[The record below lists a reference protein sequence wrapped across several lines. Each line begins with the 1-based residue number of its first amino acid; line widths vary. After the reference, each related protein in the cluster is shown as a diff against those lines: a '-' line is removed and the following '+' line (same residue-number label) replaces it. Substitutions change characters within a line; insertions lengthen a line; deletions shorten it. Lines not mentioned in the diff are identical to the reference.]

1 MRIDFH
7 THYTPPLTPAEMD
20 TLCREEPYLG
30 LLLHPPDSA
39 RSIQG
44 WATAERMLQDMD
56 AAAIDRVVLQ
66 GEYRRTHEACV
77 ARNNQALELTRRW
90 PDRLTAFAML
100 QPAANLK
107 ALDELQRCLDAGMRG
122 VGELNP
128 YAQGY
133 SLDHPGF
140 LRLAEACI
148 ERDLP
153 LCLHVSE
160 EIGRY
165 YLGKSTTP
173 LRHYYELACRYP
185 ELKLVFAHW
194 GGGLFFYEL
203 MPKVSQQ
210 LRNVWYDTA
219 ASPLLYRTSPV
230 FEVALRCVDHRK
242 LLFGSDYPLLLYPSR
257 QSEPDFRPFL
267 EQVEAADMPAAVR
280 HDLTGGNAARL
291 LGLSPDLRGP
301 EERRGPRRVE
311 EPSVPIG
318 GFMAVSMVA
327 DHWPQTRGVFEKH
340 HIPWRDSP
348 VPCWEPIV
356 QAAAARGYGPV
367 DQQRLLEELNEAIA
381 GQESASSD
389 ADDPHRHQ
397 PASEDA

>member
-7 THYTPPLTPAEMD
+7 AHFTPPLTPAEMD
-20 TLCREEPYLG
+20 DLCRNEPYWG
-30 LLLHPPDSA
+30 LLLHPPDGA

-56 AAAIDRVVLQ
+56 AAGIERVVLQ

-77 ARNNQALELTRRW
+77 ARNNQVLELTRRW
-90 PDRLTAFAML
+90 PDRLAAFAML
-100 QPAANLK
+100 QPAAGQ

-128 YAQGY
+128 YAQGH
-133 SLDHPGF
+133 SMDHPGF
-140 LRLAEACI
+140 RRLAEACI
-148 ERDLP
+148 EHDVP

-173 LRHYYELACRYP
+173 LRHYYELARRYP
-185 ELKLVFAHW
+185 ELKLILAHW

-203 MPKVSQQ
+203 MPKVRRD

-219 ASPLLYRTSPV
+219 ASPLLYRTSSI

-267 EQVEAADMPAAVR
+267 AQVQAVDMPPAVR
-280 HDLTGGNAARL
+280 RDLMGDNSARL
-291 LGLSPDLRGP
+291 LGLLPDLRSS
-301 EERRGPRRVE
+301 EEGRELPQLE
-311 EPSVPIG
+311 EPGAPIG
-318 GFMAVSMVA
+318 GFMAVTMVA
-327 DHWPQTRGVFEKH
+327 HHWPQTRDVFEKH
-340 HIPWRDSP
+340 HIPWQDSP

-356 QAAAARGYGPV
+356 QAAAARGYGPA
-367 DQQRLLEELNEAIA
+367 DQQRLLEELNEAI
-381 GQESASSD
+381 GD
-389 ADDPHRHQ
+389 
-397 PASEDA
+397 